1 MYPELMPGATE
12 LESTFGALLDQVPLV
27 KNRTSVTELSG
38 GLTNR
43 NLAIESDGTKYVA
56 RISSNSS
63 DLLNI
68 NREDEYKN
76 TILAA
81 DVGIGATVHDYLP
94 GQGLLL
100 ISYINGKTF
109 GAQDIAN
116 NLPRVAKSVR
126 TLHGAKPFVSDF
138 NMFTLQ
144 KRYLDIV
151 QSNNFIYPDKYLDYE
166 GHIADLKKALSVL
179 PSEIVPCNNDLLP
192 GNFIDDGDKI
202 WLIDYEYSGNND
214 ACFELGNIWAEAFL
228 EYDALVELIDSY
240 YGTHRPEKIARAWLQ
255 SLMAKYGWTL
265 WAAIQ
270 ASISDIDFDFRAW
283 GGEKF
288 DLAQSQ
294 FSSDL
299 FKKSLIAAA
308 TK

>member
-1 MYPELMPGATE
+1 MYPELMSGATE
-12 LESTFGALLDQVPLV
+12 LESAFGALLDQVPLV

-43 NLAIESDGTKYVA
+43 NLAIDADGTKYVA

-76 TILAA
+76 TIIAA

-116 NLPRVAKSVR
+116 NLPRVAKSVK
-126 TLHGAKPFVSDF
+126 TLHSAKPFVSDF

-151 QSNNFIYPDKYLDYE
+151 QSNKFIYPDKYLDYE
-166 GHIADLKKALSVL
+166 GHITDLKKALSVL

-192 GNFIDDGDKI
+192 GNFIDDGEKI

-240 YGTHRPEKIARAWLQ
+240 YGAHRPEKIARAWLQ

-294 FSSDL
+294 FASDL
-299 FKKSLIAAA
+299 FKKSLVAVA

>member
-1 MYPELMPGATE
+1 MSGATE
-12 LESTFGALLDQVPLV
+12 LESAFGALLDQVPLV

-43 NLAIESDGTKYVA
+43 NLAIDADGTKYVA

-81 DVGIGATVHDYLP
+81 EVGIGATVHDYLP

-109 GAQDIAN
+109 GTQDIAN
-116 NLPRVAKSVR
+116 NLPRVAKSVK
-126 TLHGAKPFVSDF
+126 TLHSAKPFVSDF

-151 QSNNFIYPDKYLDYE
+151 QSNKFIYPDKYLDYE
-166 GHIADLKKALSVL
+166 GHITDLKKALSVL

-192 GNFIDDGDKI
+192 GNFIDDGEKI

-228 EYDALVELIDSY
+228 EYEALVELTDSY
-240 YGTHRPEKIARAWLQ
+240 YGAHRPEKIARAWLQ

-288 DLAQSQ
+288 DLARSQ
-294 FSSDL
+294 FASDL
-299 FKKSLIAAA
+299 FKKSLVAVA

>member
-1 MYPELMPGATE
+1 MYPELMPEATD
-12 LESTFGALLDQVPLV
+12 LESTFGALLNQVPLV

-43 NLAIESDGTKYVA
+43 NLAIQTDGAHYVA

-76 TILAA
+76 TIIASEA
-81 DVGIGATVHDYLP
+81 GIGAIVHDYLP

-109 GAQDIAN
+109 DAQDIAN
-116 NLPRVAKSVR
+116 NLPRVAKAAK
-126 TLHGAKPFVSDF
+126 TLHSTKPFVSNF

-151 QSNNFIYPDKYLDYE
+151 QSNGFIYPAKYLDYE
-166 GHIADLKKALSVL
+166 GHVVDLKKALAVL
-179 PSEIVPCNNDLLP
+179 PDEIVPCNNDLLP
-192 GNFIDDGDKI
+192 GNFIDDGEKI

-228 EYDALVELIDSY
+228 EYDALVELIDAY
-240 YGTHRPEKIARAWLQ
+240 YGAHRPEKIARAWLQ

-299 FKKSLIAAA
+299 FKQSLVAVA

>member
-126 TLHGAKPFVSDF
+126 TLHSAKPFVSDF

-166 GHIADLKKALSVL
+166 GHIANLKKALSVL

>member
-1 MYPELMPGATE
+1 MYPELMSDARE
-12 LESTFGALLDQVPLV
+12 IEATFGALLDQVELV

-43 NLAIESDGTKYVA
+43 NLAIESDGKKYVA

-63 DLLNI
+63 ALLDI

-76 TILAA
+76 SVIAA
-81 DVGIGATVHDYLP
+81 EAGIGAQVHDFLP

-100 ISYINGKTF
+100 IEFINGKTF
-109 GAQDIAN
+109 GARDIAN
-116 NLPRVAKSVR
+116 NLPRVAKAVR
-126 TLHGAKPFVSDF
+126 TLHGAKPFVSEF

-151 QSNNFIYPDKYLDYE
+151 QSNNFIYQANYLDYE
-166 GHIADLKKALSVL
+166 GHIAELKKSLSVL
-179 PSEIVPCNNDLLP
+179 PDEIVPCNNDLLP
-192 GNFIDDGDKI
+192 GNFIDDGEKI

-228 EYDALVELIDSY
+228 EYDALVELVDSY
-240 YGTHRPEKIARAWLQ
+240 YGAHRPEKIARAWLQ
-255 SLMAKYGWTL
+255 SLMGKYGWTL

-270 ASISDIDFDFRAW
+270 ASVSDIDFDFREW
-283 GGEKF
+283 GREKF

-294 FSSDL
+294 FTSEL
-299 FKKSLIAAA
+299 FKESLIAAA

>member
-12 LESTFGALLDQVPLV
+12 LESTFGALLDQVALV

-166 GHIADLKKALSVL
+166 GHIADLKKVLSVL

-192 GNFIDDGDKI
+192 GNFIDDGEKI

-294 FSSDL
+294 FSSEL

-308 TK
+308 AK

>member
-1 MYPELMPGATE
+1 M
-12 LESTFGALLDQVPLV
+12 
-27 KNRTSVTELSG
+27 
-38 GLTNR
+38 
-43 NLAIESDGTKYVA
+43 
-56 RISSNSS
+56 
-63 DLLNI
+63 LNI

-76 TILAA
+76 SIIAA
-81 DVGIGATVHDYLP
+81 DAGIGATVYDFLP

-100 ISYINGKTF
+100 IGYINGKTF
-109 GAQDIAN
+109 GAEDIAN
-116 NLPRVAKSVR
+116 NLPRVAKAVR
-126 TLHGAKPFVSDF
+126 TLHGAKPFVSEF

-151 QSNNFIYPDKYLDYE
+151 QSNNFIYPAKYLDYE

-179 PSEIVPCNNDLLP
+179 PAEIVPCNNDLLP
-192 GNFIDDGDKI
+192 GNFIDDGEKI

-228 EYDALVELIDSY
+228 EYEALVELIDAY
-240 YGTHRPEKIARAWLQ
+240 YGAHRPEKIARAWLQ

-270 ASISDIDFDFRAW
+270 ASVSDIDFDFRAW

-299 FKKSLIAAA
+299 FEKSLVAAA

>member
-12 LESTFGALLDQVPLV
+12 LESAFGALLDQVPLV

-43 NLAIESDGTKYVA
+43 NLAIDADGTKYVA

-76 TILAA
+76 TIIAA

-116 NLPRVAKSVR
+116 NLPRVAKSVK
-126 TLHGAKPFVSDF
+126 TLHSAKPFVSDF

-192 GNFIDDGDKI
+192 GNFIDDGEKI

-228 EYDALVELIDSY
+228 EYDALVELIDAY
-240 YGTHRPEKIARAWLQ
+240 YGAHRPEKIARAWLQ

-294 FSSDL
+294 FASDL
-299 FKKSLIAAA
+299 FKNSLIAVA

>member
-1 MYPELMPGATE
+1 MYPELMSGATD

-27 KNRTSVTELSG
+27 KNRTSVSELSG

-43 NLAIESDGTKYVA
+43 NLAIESDGTQYVA

-76 TILAA
+76 TIIAA
-81 DVGIGATVHDYLP
+81 EAGIGATVHDYLP

-100 ISYINGKTF
+100 ISFINGKTF

-116 NLPRVAKSVR
+116 NLPRVAKATK

-151 QSNNFIYPDKYLDYE
+151 QSNKFIYPDKYLDYE
-166 GHIADLKKALSVL
+166 SHVADLKKALSVL

-192 GNFIDDGDKI
+192 GNFIDDGEKI

-228 EYDALVELIDSY
+228 EYDALVELIDAY
-240 YGTHRPEKIARAWLQ
+240 YGAHRPEKIARAWLQ

-294 FSSDL
+294 FTSDL
-299 FKKSLIAAA
+299 FKKSLIAVA

>member
-1 MYPELMPGATE
+1 MGDAREIEA
-12 LESTFGALLDQVPLV
+12 TFGALLDQVALV
-27 KNRTSVTELSG
+27 KNRSSVTELSG

-43 NLAIESDGTKYVA
+43 NLAIESDGNKYVA

-76 TILAA
+76 SIIASDA
-81 DVGIGATVHDYLP
+81 GIGATVYDFLP

-100 ISYINGKTF
+100 IGYINGKTF
-109 GAQDIAN
+109 DADDIAH
-116 NLPRVAKSVR
+116 NLPRVAKAVR

-166 GHIADLKKALSVL
+166 GHVADLKKALSVL
-179 PSEIVPCNNDLLP
+179 PAEIVPCNNDLLP
-192 GNFIDDGDKI
+192 GNFIDDGEKI

-228 EYDALVELIDSY
+228 EYDALVELIDAY
-240 YGTHRPEKIARAWLQ
+240 YGVHRPEKIARAWLQ

-270 ASISDIDFDFRAW
+270 ASISDIDFDFREW

-294 FSSDL
+294 FTSEL
-299 FKKSLIAAA
+299 FKQSLVAAA

>member
-1 MYPELMPGATE
+1 MPGATE

-126 TLHGAKPFVSDF
+126 TLHSAKPFVSDF

-166 GHIADLKKALSVL
+166 GHITDLKKALSVL

-240 YGTHRPEKIARAWLQ
+240 YGAHRPEKIARAWLQ

>member
-1 MYPELMPGATE
+1 MYPELMSDARE
-12 LESTFGALLDQVPLV
+12 LEATFGALLDQVELV
-27 KNRTSVTELSG
+27 KNRTSVVELSG

-43 NLAIESDGTKYVA
+43 NLAIESNGNKYVA

-76 TILAA
+76 SIFASDA
-81 DVGIGATVHDYLP
+81 GIGATVYDFLP

-100 ISYINGKTF
+100 IGYINGKTF
-109 GAQDIAN
+109 GAEDIAN
-116 NLPRVAKSVR
+116 NLPRVAKAVR
-126 TLHGAKPFVSDF
+126 TLHGAKPFVSEF

-151 QSNNFIYPDKYLDYE
+151 QSNNFIYPAKYLDYE

-179 PSEIVPCNNDLLP
+179 PAEIVPCNNDLLP
-192 GNFIDDGDKI
+192 GNFIDDGEKI

-228 EYDALVELIDSY
+228 EYEALVELIDSY
-240 YGTHRPEKIARAWLQ
+240 YGAHRPEKIARAWLQ

-283 GGEKF
+283 GREKF

-299 FKKSLIAAA
+299 FKKSLVAAA

>member
-12 LESTFGALLDQVPLV
+12 LESTFGALLDQVALV

-192 GNFIDDGDKI
+192 GNFIDDGEKI

-294 FSSDL
+294 FSSEL

>member
-1 MYPELMPGATE
+1 MYPELMPGATD
-12 LESTFGALLDQVPLV
+12 LEATFGALLDQVPLI
-27 KNRTSVTELSG
+27 KNRTTVEELSG

-43 NLAIESDGTKYVA
+43 NLAIDSDGKKYVA

-63 DLLNI
+63 DLLDI
-68 NREDEYKN
+68 NRENEYKN
-76 TILAA
+76 TIIAA
-81 DVGIGATVHDYLP
+81 EAGIGATVHDYLP

-109 GAQDIAN
+109 GAQDIAS
-116 NLPRVAKSVR
+116 NLPRVAKAVR
-126 TLHGAKPFVSDF
+126 TLHGARPFVSDF
-138 NMFTLQ
+138 NMFALQ

-151 QSNNFIYPDKYLDYE
+151 HSNNFIYPDKYLDYE
-166 GHIADLKKALSVL
+166 GHISDLKKAISVL
-179 PSEIVPCNNDLLP
+179 PAEMVPCNNDLLP
-192 GNFIDDGDKI
+192 GNFIDDGEKI

-228 EYDALVELIDSY
+228 EYDALVELIDAY

-294 FSSDL
+294 FTSEL
-299 FKKSLIAAA
+299 FTKSLVAVA

>member
-1 MYPELMPGATE
+1 MSGATE
-12 LESTFGALLDQVPLV
+12 LESAFGALLDQVPLV

-43 NLAIESDGTKYVA
+43 NLAIDADGTKYVA

-76 TILAA
+76 TIIAA
-81 DVGIGATVHDYLP
+81 EVGIGATVHDYLP

-116 NLPRVAKSVR
+116 NLPRVAKSVK
-126 TLHGAKPFVSDF
+126 TLHSAKPFVSDF

-192 GNFIDDGDKI
+192 GNFIDDGEKI

-240 YGTHRPEKIARAWLQ
+240 YGAHRPEKIARAWLQ

-270 ASISDIDFDFRAW
+270 ASISDINFDFRAW

-294 FSSDL
+294 FASDL
-299 FKKSLIAAA
+299 FKKSLVAAA

>member
-1 MYPELMPGATE
+1 MYPELMSDARE
-12 LESTFGALLDQVPLV
+12 IEATFGALLDQVALV
-27 KNRTSVTELSG
+27 KNRSSVTELSG

-43 NLAIESDGTKYVA
+43 NLAIESDGNKYVA

-76 TILAA
+76 SIIASDA
-81 DVGIGATVHDYLP
+81 GIGATVYDFLP
-94 GQGLLL
+94 GKGLLL
-100 ISYINGKTF
+100 IGYINGKTF
-109 GAQDIAN
+109 GADDIAH
-116 NLPRVAKSVR
+116 NLPRVAKAVR

-166 GHIADLKKALSVL
+166 GHVADLKKALSVL
-179 PSEIVPCNNDLLP
+179 PAEIVPCNNDLLP
-192 GNFIDDGDKI
+192 GNFIDDGEKI

-228 EYDALVELIDSY
+228 EYDALVELIDAY
-240 YGTHRPEKIARAWLQ
+240 YGSHRPEKIARAWLQ

-270 ASISDIDFDFRAW
+270 ASISDIDFDFREW

-294 FSSDL
+294 FTSEL
-299 FKKSLIAAA
+299 FKKSLVAAA

>member
-1 MYPELMPGATE
+1 MYPELMSGATE

-294 FSSDL
+294 FSSEL

>member
-1 MYPELMPGATE
+1 MPGATE
-12 LESTFGALLDQVPLV
+12 LESTFGALLDQVALV

-81 DVGIGATVHDYLP
+81 EVGIGATVHDYLP

-126 TLHGAKPFVSDF
+126 TLHSAKPFVSDF

-192 GNFIDDGDKI
+192 GNFIDDGKKI

-240 YGTHRPEKIARAWLQ
+240 YGAHRPEKIARAWLQ

-294 FSSDL
+294 FSSEL

>member
-1 MYPELMPGATE
+1 
-12 LESTFGALLDQVPLV
+12 VPLV

-126 TLHGAKPFVSDF
+126 TLHSAKPFVSDF

>member
-228 EYDALVELIDSY
+228 EYEALVELIDSY

-294 FSSDL
+294 FSSEL

>member
-126 TLHGAKPFVSDF
+126 TLHSAKPFVSDF

-192 GNFIDDGDKI
+192 GNFIDDGEKI

>member
-1 MYPELMPGATE
+1 MPGATE

-126 TLHGAKPFVSDF
+126 TLHSAKPFVSDF

>member
-12 LESTFGALLDQVPLV
+12 LESAFGALLDQVPLV

-43 NLAIESDGTKYVA
+43 NLAIDADGTKYVA

-76 TILAA
+76 TIIAA

-116 NLPRVAKSVR
+116 NLPRVAKSVK
-126 TLHGAKPFVSDF
+126 TLHSAKPFVSDF

-151 QSNNFIYPDKYLDYE
+151 QSNKFIYPDKYLDYE

-192 GNFIDDGDKI
+192 GNFIDDGEKI

-240 YGTHRPEKIARAWLQ
+240 YGAHRPEKIARAWLQ

-294 FSSDL
+294 FASDL
-299 FKKSLIAAA
+299 FKKSLVAVA

>member
-1 MYPELMPGATE
+1 MYPELMSGATE
-12 LESTFGALLDQVPLV
+12 LESAFGALLDQVPLV

-43 NLAIESDGTKYVA
+43 NLAIDADGTKYVA

-68 NREDEYKN
+68 NRGDEYKN
-76 TILAA
+76 TIIAA

-116 NLPRVAKSVR
+116 NLPRVAKSVK
-126 TLHGAKPFVSDF
+126 TLHSAKPFVSDF

-151 QSNNFIYPDKYLDYE
+151 QSNKFIYPDKYLDYE

-179 PSEIVPCNNDLLP
+179 PSEIVPGNNDLLP
-192 GNFIDDGDKI
+192 GNFIDDGQKI

-228 EYDALVELIDSY
+228 EYDALVELIDAY
-240 YGTHRPEKIARAWLQ
+240 YGAHRPEKIARAWLQ

-265 WAAIQ
+265 WASIQ

-294 FSSDL
+294 FASDL
-299 FKKSLIAAA
+299 FKKSLIAVA

>member
-1 MYPELMPGATE
+1 MPGATD
-12 LESTFGALLDQVPLV
+12 LEATFGALLDQVPLI
-27 KNRTSVTELSG
+27 KNRTSVEELSG

-43 NLAIESDGTKYVA
+43 NLAIDSDGKKYVA

-63 DLLNI
+63 DLLDI
-68 NREDEYKN
+68 NRENEYKN
-76 TILAA
+76 TIIAA
-81 DVGIGATVHDYLP
+81 EAGIGATVHDYLP

-109 GAQDIAN
+109 GAQDIAS
-116 NLPRVAKSVR
+116 NLPRVAKAVR

-138 NMFTLQ
+138 NMFALQ

-166 GHIADLKKALSVL
+166 GHISDLKKAISVL
-179 PSEIVPCNNDLLP
+179 PAEIVPCNNDLLP
-192 GNFIDDGDKI
+192 GNFIDDGEKI

-228 EYDALVELIDSY
+228 EYDALVELIDAY

-294 FSSDL
+294 FTSEL
-299 FKKSLIAAA
+299 FTKSLVDVA

>member
-1 MYPELMPGATE
+1 
-12 LESTFGALLDQVPLV
+12 
-27 KNRTSVTELSG
+27 
-38 GLTNR
+38 
-43 NLAIESDGTKYVA
+43 
-56 RISSNSS
+56 
-63 DLLNI
+63 
-68 NREDEYKN
+68 
-76 TILAA
+76 
-81 DVGIGATVHDYLP
+81 
-94 GQGLLL
+94 
-100 ISYINGKTF
+100 
-109 GAQDIAN
+109 
-116 NLPRVAKSVR
+116 
-126 TLHGAKPFVSDF
+126 
-138 NMFTLQ
+138 MFTLQ

-166 GHIADLKKALSVL
+166 GHITDLKKALSVL

>member
-1 MYPELMPGATE
+1 MPGATE

-27 KNRTSVTELSG
+27 KNRTSVVELSG

-43 NLAIESDGTKYVA
+43 NLAIESDGAQYVA

-76 TILAA
+76 TIIAA
-81 DVGIGATVHDYLP
+81 EAGIGATVHDYLP

-100 ISYINGKTF
+100 ISFIKGKTF

-116 NLPRVAKSVR
+116 NLPRVAEATK
-126 TLHGAKPFVSDF
+126 TLHGAKLFVSDF
-138 NMFTLQ
+138 NMFSLQ

-151 QSNNFIYPDKYLDYE
+151 QSNKFIYPEKYLDYE
-166 GHIADLKKALSVL
+166 GHVADLKKALSVL

-192 GNFIDDGDKI
+192 GNFIDDGEKI

-228 EYDALVELIDSY
+228 EYDALVELIDAY
-240 YGTHRPEKIARAWLQ
+240 FGAHRPEKIARAWLQ

-294 FSSDL
+294 FTSDL
-299 FKKSLIAAA
+299 FKKSLVAVA

>member
-1 MYPELMPGATE
+1 MYPELMPEATDLE
-12 LESTFGALLDQVPLV
+12 LTFGALLNQVPLV

-43 NLAIESDGTKYVA
+43 NLAIQSDGAHYVA

-76 TILAA
+76 TIIAA
-81 DVGIGATVHDYLP
+81 EAGIGAIVHDYLP

-116 NLPRVAKSVR
+116 NLPRVAKAAK
-126 TLHGAKPFVSDF
+126 TLHSAKPFVSDF

-151 QSNNFIYPDKYLDYE
+151 KSNGFIYPAKYLDYE
-166 GHIADLKKALSVL
+166 GHVVDLKKALAVL
-179 PSEIVPCNNDLLP
+179 PDEIVPCNNDLLP
-192 GNFIDDGDKI
+192 GNFIDDGEKI

-228 EYDALVELIDSY
+228 EYDALVELIDAY
-240 YGTHRPEKIARAWLQ
+240 YGAHRPEKIARAWLQ

-299 FKKSLIAAA
+299 FKQSLVAVA

>member
-1 MYPELMPGATE
+1 MYPELMSDARE
-12 LESTFGALLDQVPLV
+12 IEATFGALLNQVELV
-27 KNRTSVTELSG
+27 KKRTSVVELSG

-43 NLAIESDGTKYVA
+43 NLAIESNGNKYVA

-76 TILAA
+76 SIIASDA
-81 DVGIGATVHDYLP
+81 GIGATVYDFLP

-100 ISYINGKTF
+100 IGYINGKTF
-109 GAQDIAN
+109 GAEDIAN
-116 NLPRVAKSVR
+116 NLPRVATAVR
-126 TLHGAKPFVSDF
+126 TLHGAKPFVSEF

-151 QSNNFIYPDKYLDYE
+151 QSNNFIYPAKYLDYE

-179 PSEIVPCNNDLLP
+179 PAEIVPCNNDLLP
-192 GNFIDDGDKI
+192 GNFIDDGEKI

-240 YGTHRPEKIARAWLQ
+240 YGAHRPEKIARAWLQ

-270 ASISDIDFDFRAW
+270 ASISDIDFDFKAW

-299 FKKSLIAAA
+299 FKKSLVAAA

>member
-81 DVGIGATVHDYLP
+81 EVGIGATVHDYLP

-109 GAQDIAN
+109 GAQDIAS

-126 TLHGAKPFVSDF
+126 TLHSAKPFISDF

-151 QSNNFIYPDKYLDYE
+151 QSNNFIYPDKYLEYE

-192 GNFIDDGDKI
+192 GNFIDDGEKI

-240 YGTHRPEKIARAWLQ
+240 YGAHRPEKIARAWLQ

-294 FSSDL
+294 FSSNL

>member
-43 NLAIESDGTKYVA
+43 NLAIESDGAKYVA

-94 GQGLLL
+94 GQGHLL

-126 TLHGAKPFVSDF
+126 TLHSAKPFVSDF

-192 GNFIDDGDKI
+192 GNFIDDGEKI

>member
-1 MYPELMPGATE
+1 MYPELMSGATE
-12 LESTFGALLDQVPLV
+12 LESAFGALLDQVPLV

-43 NLAIESDGTKYVA
+43 NLAIDADGTKYVA

-76 TILAA
+76 TIIAA
-81 DVGIGATVHDYLP
+81 EVGIGATVHDYLP

-116 NLPRVAKSVR
+116 NLPRVAKSVK
-126 TLHGAKPFVSDF
+126 TLHSAKPFVSDF

-151 QSNNFIYPDKYLDYE
+151 QSNKFIYPDKYLDYE

-192 GNFIDDGDKI
+192 GNFIDDGEKI

-240 YGTHRPEKIARAWLQ
+240 YGAHRPEKIARAWLQ

-294 FSSDL
+294 FASEL
-299 FKKSLIAAA
+299 FKKSLAAAA

>member
-1 MYPELMPGATE
+1 MSGATE
-12 LESTFGALLDQVPLV
+12 LESAFGALLDQVLLV

-43 NLAIESDGTKYVA
+43 NLAIDADGTKYVA

-76 TILAA
+76 TIIAA
-81 DVGIGATVHDYLP
+81 EVGIGATVHDYLP

-116 NLPRVAKSVR
+116 NLPRVAKSVK
-126 TLHGAKPFVSDF
+126 TLHSAKPFVSDF

-192 GNFIDDGDKI
+192 GNFIDDGQKI

-228 EYDALVELIDSY
+228 EYDALVELIDAY
-240 YGTHRPEKIARAWLQ
+240 YGAHRPEKIARAWLQ

-294 FSSDL
+294 FASDL
-299 FKKSLIAAA
+299 FKKSLVAAA

>member
-126 TLHGAKPFVSDF
+126 TLHSAKPFVSDF

-192 GNFIDDGDKI
+192 GNFIDDGEKI

-294 FSSDL
+294 FSSEL

>member
-27 KNRTSVTELSG
+27 KNRTLVTELSG

-43 NLAIESDGTKYVA
+43 NLAVQSDGAKYVA

-76 TILAA
+76 TIIAA
-81 DVGIGATVHDYLP
+81 EAGIGATVHDYLP

-116 NLPRVAKSVR
+116 NLPRVAKAAR
-126 TLHGAKPFVSDF
+126 TLHSAKPFVSDF

-151 QSNNFIYPDKYLDYE
+151 QSNKFIYPDKYLDYE
-166 GHIADLKKALSVL
+166 NHVTDLKKALSVL
-179 PSEIVPCNNDLLP
+179 PSGIVPCNNDLLP
-192 GNFIDDGDKI
+192 GNFIDDGEKI

-294 FSSDL
+294 FTSDL
-299 FKKSLIAAA
+299 FKKSLVAVA

>member
-1 MYPELMPGATE
+1 MYPELMSDARE
-12 LESTFGALLDQVPLV
+12 LESSFGALLDQVELV
-27 KNRTSVTELSG
+27 KKRTSVTELSG

-43 NLAIESDGTKYVA
+43 NLAIESNGNKYVA

-76 TILAA
+76 SIIASDA
-81 DVGIGATVHDYLP
+81 GIGATVYDFLP

-100 ISYINGKTF
+100 IGYINGKTF
-109 GAQDIAN
+109 GAEDIAN
-116 NLPRVAKSVR
+116 NLPRVATAVR
-126 TLHGAKPFVSDF
+126 TLHGAKPFVSEF

-151 QSNNFIYPDKYLDYE
+151 QSNNFIYPAKYLEYE

-179 PSEIVPCNNDLLP
+179 PAEIVPCNNDLLP
-192 GNFIDDGDKI
+192 GNFIDDGEKI

-240 YGTHRPEKIARAWLQ
+240 YGAHRPEKIARAWLQ

-299 FKKSLIAAA
+299 FKKSLVAAA

>member
-1 MYPELMPGATE
+1 MYPELMSGATE

-81 DVGIGATVHDYLP
+81 EVGIGATVHDYLP

-126 TLHGAKPFVSDF
+126 TLHSAKPFVSDF

-144 KRYLDIV
+144 KRYLAIV
-151 QSNNFIYPDKYLDYE
+151 QSNNFIYPDKYSDYE

-192 GNFIDDGDKI
+192 GNFIDDGEKI

>member
-1 MYPELMPGATE
+1 MSGATE

-126 TLHGAKPFVSDF
+126 TLHSAKPFVSDF

-240 YGTHRPEKIARAWLQ
+240 YGAHRPEKIARAWLQ